1 MFCSNSCHIKSIISK
16 GKDTPPFS
24 PPSSSKT
31 MTQKHLS
38 YSAILVL
45 AANTMNGPGIT
56 TLPDVAVDAGILL
69 YIVLIVISVRMASFV
84 CKRMVHAMWSS
95 IKNEYYERVDSVDIN
110 AKSSLKEEEPENCNA
125 ESSITVQ
132 LTELHTN
139 QIQLE
144 HREHYLHKND
154 PQSKLLSR
162 EDDSTLSL
170 GDAEIK
176 SLIDHEHKSEV
187 SHLQPVLERTSIVG
201 QSLEG
206 YGRSTSTMVA
216 LTMVA
221 SALW

>member
-1 MFCSNSCHIKSIISK
+1 
-16 GKDTPPFS
+16 
-24 PPSSSKT
+24 

-84 CKRMVHAMWSS
+84 CKRMVFAMWSS
-95 IKNEYYERVDSVDIN
+95 LKNEAVMSYERVESVESDVKN
-110 AKSSLKEEEPENCNA
+110 SLLLEEDA
-125 ESSITVQ
+125 EAIPDATIQ

-139 QIQLE
+139 QQLE
-144 HREHYLHKND
+144 HRELHKSD
-154 PQSKLLSR
+154 PQSKLAR
-162 EDDSTLSL
+162 EDSSSIGEVESESL
-170 GDAEIK
+170 LDHGHIMMKGDVPHI
-176 SLIDHEHKSEV
+176 
-187 SHLQPVLERTSIVG
+187 QPVLERTSIVG

-206 YGRSTSTMVA
+206 YGRSSSTLVA